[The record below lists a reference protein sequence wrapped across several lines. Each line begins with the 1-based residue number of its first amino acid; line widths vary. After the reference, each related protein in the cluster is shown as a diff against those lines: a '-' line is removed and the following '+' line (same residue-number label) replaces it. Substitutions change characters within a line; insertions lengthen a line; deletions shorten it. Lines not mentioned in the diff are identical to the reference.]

1 MSLVT
6 QINSLITRI
15 GTEFKTTKT
24 IISGNSTGDL
34 TGLSTTAKTN
44 LVAAINELKTG
55 YNTLNTAVGKNKG
68 WYATSAALVS
78 ANPSCNAGDYAIV
91 GATDTVWIWDTD
103 GTPQWRDGDTK
114 GAVTSV
120 NGNTGAVVIP
130 QVTTAVDGLM
140 IAADKTKLNGI
151 ATGATANSA
160 DATLLA
166 RANHTGTQLAATISD
181 FAAQVIAQVLTGF
194 STATNAAV
202 VATDTILVAF
212 GKIQAQMNGHFGQ
225 GGAVHANAANAGAA
239 GFMSGTDKAKLDA
252 IAAGATANDTDAN
265 LKNRANHTGTQLAA
279 TISDFAASVIAQV
292 LTGLSVVTATAV
304 AASDSILIAIGK
316 LQAQHT
322 AHYGSGGASH
332 ADATTSTSGFM
343 SGTDKTKLNGVATG
357 ATANSADAT
366 LLARANHT
374 GTQLAATISD
384 LASAVIAVVLTG
396 FSTASSA
403 AVTATDSVLTAFG
416 KIQGQINAHFGAGGA
431 VHANVIAAGASGFMT
446 GTDKTKLDGLSN
458 YVHPSTDGNLHVP
471 ATSTTNNLKVLKA
484 GATAGVFAWGNVAFS
499 ELTGVPTTIV
509 GYGLTDVYSKTE
521 IGDPTTDCVAA
532 FNTAII

>member
-44 LVAAINELKTG
+44 LVAAINELKSG

-225 GGAVHANAANAGAA
+225 GGAVHANAANAG
-239 GFMSGTDKAKLDA
+239 
-252 IAAGATANDTDAN
+252 
-265 LKNRANHTGTQLAA
+265 
-279 TISDFAASVIAQV
+279 IS
-292 LTGLSVVTATAV
+292 
-304 AASDSILIAIGK
+304 
-316 LQAQHT
+316 
-322 AHYGSGGASH
+322 
-332 ADATTSTSGFM
+332 
-343 SGTDKTKLNGVATG
+343 
-357 ATANSADAT
+357 
-366 LLARANHT
+366 
-374 GTQLAATISD
+374 
-384 LASAVIAVVLTG
+384 
-396 FSTASSA
+396 
-403 AVTATDSVLTAFG
+403 
-416 KIQGQINAHFGAGGA
+416 
-431 VHANVIAAGASGFMT
+431 
-446 GTDKTKLDGLSN
+446 
-458 YVHPSTDGNLHVP
+458 
-471 ATSTTNNLKVLKA
+471 
-484 GATAGVFAWGNVAFS
+484 
-499 ELTGVPTTIV
+499 
-509 GYGLTDVYSKTE
+509 
-521 IGDPTTDCVAA
+521 
-532 FNTAII
+532 